1 METKGEGGDL
11 KGSGNIVTWTHPS
24 KHPFPLCP
32 LTGAWPES
40 MFLVGKWT
48 HRAGGA
54 LQRIP
59 GQPAPPH
66 IPFSGASEPLGDHP
80 PTLAPV
86 LSMSP
91 AASGNASSLKEKICL
106 FVVVFSHGILVPWD
120 QTKAPCSGSAVLT
133 TGPPGKFLIVDF

>member
-1 METKGEGGDL
+1 M
-11 KGSGNIVTWTHPS
+11 
-24 KHPFPLCP
+24 
-32 LTGAWPES
+32 
-40 MFLVGKWT
+40 
-48 HRAGGA
+48 GGA